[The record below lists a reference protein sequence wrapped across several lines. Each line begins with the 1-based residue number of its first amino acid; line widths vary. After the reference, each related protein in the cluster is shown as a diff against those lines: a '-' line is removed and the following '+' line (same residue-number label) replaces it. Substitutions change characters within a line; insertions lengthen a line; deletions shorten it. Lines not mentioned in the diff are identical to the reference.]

1 MRNIVIDLERLK
13 YPNTGL
19 YSFCKDLGR
28 ELINKN
34 KDFDLELYLPK
45 GNEALFNTKKYFF
58 TKSIDKFVNPKRN
71 TSWHLT
77 NQLAYTG
84 NLNCNNLLTIHDL
97 NFLIEKKNNPK
108 KIKIYLDKIQKNIN
122 KCDYI
127 VCISNFV
134 LNQVT
139 QNFRVENKNISVIY
153 NGCSLTKYPEFSSPK
168 YNPKSNFFFS
178 IGTILKKKNFHVL
191 SALLIN
197 NENELIIAGSIID
210 KNYYSEIISYA
221 KKIGVEKRVHIIG
234 TISEEEKYWYYNN
247 CEAFVFTSLAEGF
260 GLPVIEA
267 MKLGKPVYLSKL
279 NSLPEIGSDLAF
291 YFDGF
296 DPESMLQTLNN
307 SIPTTLDKHFSSK
320 IISHANQFT
329 WEKAAVS
336 YLEKY
341 KEMV

>member
-108 KIKIYLDKIQKNIN
+108 KIKIYLDKNQKNIN
-122 KCDYI
+122 K
-127 VCISNFV
+127 
-134 LNQVT
+134 
-139 QNFRVENKNISVIY
+139 
-153 NGCSLTKYPEFSSPK
+153 
-168 YNPKSNFFFS
+168 
-178 IGTILKKKNFHVL
+178 
-191 SALLIN
+191 
-197 NENELIIAGSIID
+197 
-210 KNYYSEIISYA
+210 
-221 KKIGVEKRVHIIG
+221 
-234 TISEEEKYWYYNN
+234 
-247 CEAFVFTSLAEGF
+247 
-260 GLPVIEA
+260 
-267 MKLGKPVYLSKL
+267 
-279 NSLPEIGSDLAF
+279 
-291 YFDGF
+291 
-296 DPESMLQTLNN
+296 
-307 SIPTTLDKHFSSK
+307 
-320 IISHANQFT
+320 
-329 WEKAAVS
+329 
-336 YLEKY
+336 
-341 KEMV
+341 